1 MVKHLFKLFLIV
13 PLFCVICFISGCN
26 IDLLGLFAANDLD
39 ERLEHR
45 NNYKFLDGKNSQGED
60 RNWRTTLTLGDS
72 FQFIVLSDTH
82 IQDGDAFGLEKLAD
96 VTKNNTEIKFV
107 VITGDITQDA
117 AVKDIDKFIE
127 IADSLGVPCYPVA
140 GNHDVY
146 YRNDT
151 INRDKGWPVW
161 KEKIGST
168 NYRINGGGA
177 TLFILDSANS
187 FFGKDQLD
195 WLEREINTN
204 TKNSRIFVFSHS
216 PLFVIGPMDM
226 QQMTDTKERARILSI
241 LRNKCKIMFMGHL
254 HKHMENKA
262 GNVDYLALASYI
274 EDKAYYL
281 VTVTPGGVRYERKT
295 LK

>member
-1 MVKHLFKLFLIV
+1 MVKHLFKLLLMV
-13 PLFCVICFISGCN
+13 PVLGVICLISCN
-26 IDLLGLFAANDLD
+26 IDLFGLFVANDLD
-39 ERLEHR
+39 ERLEQR
-45 NNYKFLDGKNSQGED
+45 NNFVFLDGKNSQGEN
-60 RNWRTTLTLGDS
+60 RNWRTLTLEDT
-72 FQFIVLSDTH
+72 FKFIVLSDTH
-82 IQDGDAFGLEKLAD
+82 IQDGDAFGLEKLANI
-96 VTKNNTEIKFV
+96 TKADTEIKFV